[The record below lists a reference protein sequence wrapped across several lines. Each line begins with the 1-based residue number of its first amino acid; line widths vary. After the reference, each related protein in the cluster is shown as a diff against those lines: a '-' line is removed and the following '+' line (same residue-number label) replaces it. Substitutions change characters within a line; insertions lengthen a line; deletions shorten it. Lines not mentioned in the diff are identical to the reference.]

1 MKKLFALLVAVLMM
15 LLPALAETEPPFPT
29 EPGTDAPGVP
39 DRIVT
44 EVDGDAQEQAP
55 RDHVSGSSIELDIN
69 GEKVALDFDASSQ
82 YSSIEGGMV
91 QASYYRY
98 LDDGLKLYELYM
110 IFPETAA
117 AGMVIS
123 PDYSALT
130 GEESSVVL
138 IVSDLKAEQE
148 LYYFSSQ
155 MNGTVYPEESTFA
168 IAIDDIQT
176 SGGATTY
183 TGSLSATLIALD
195 MATGEAEDTLQIGE
209 TPFSFTIGGETDR
222 PETPAPTALPDDMR
236 KT

>member
-1 MKKLFALLVAVLMM
+1 MKKLIALTMAALLM
-15 LLPALAETEPPFPT
+15 LLPALAETEQPLPT
-29 EPGTDAPGVP
+29 AQETDAPGLP
-39 DRIVT
+39 DRFVNET
-44 EVDGDAQEQAP
+44 DSDAGEQAP
-55 RDHVSGSSIELDIN
+55 WDHDSGSSIELDIN
-69 GEKVALDFDASSQ
+69 GEKVTLDFDASPQ
-82 YSSIEGGMV
+82 YSSIEGGTV

-98 LDDGLKLYELYM
+98 LDDNSKLYELYM
-110 IFPETAA
+110 IFPDSAA

-155 MNGTVYPEESTFA
+155 MNGAVYPEDSTFA
-168 IAIDDIQT
+168 IAIDDIRT
-176 SGGATTY
+176 TGGATTFS
-183 TGSLSATLIALD
+183 GSLSATLIALD
-195 MATGEAEDTLQIGE
+195 MATGAAEDTLQIGE